1 MVSKKINLTWV
12 ISLFVIG
19 FTMMILVGVN
29 SVGIELTD
37 IMVRICG
44 AVDLVSL
51 SVFAFSTV
59 KKNEKQKIKF

>member
-19 FTMMILVGVN
+19 ITMMILVGVN
-29 SVGIELTD
+29 FVGIELAD
-37 IMVRICG
+37 IMVRTCG

-51 SVFAFSTV
+51 PVFAFSTV
-59 KKNEKQKIKF
+59 KKVKNRK

>member
-19 FTMMILVGVN
+19 ITMMILVGVN
-29 SVGIELTD
+29 FVGIELTD

-51 SVFAFSTV
+51 PVFAFSTV
-59 KKNEKQKIKF
+59 KKVKNRK

>member
-19 FTMMILVGVN
+19 ITMMILVGAN
-29 SVGIELTD
+29 FVGIERAD
-37 IMVRICG
+37 MIVRICG

-51 SVFAFSTV
+51 PVFTFSTV
-59 KKNEKQKIKF
+59 KKVKNRK

>member
-19 FTMMILVGVN
+19 ITMMILVGVN
-29 SVGIELTD
+29 FVGIELTD

-51 SVFAFSTV
+51 PIFAFSTV
-59 KKNEKQKIKF
+59 KKVKNRK

>member
-44 AVDLVSL
+44 KRI
-51 SVFAFSTV
+51 FYRQF
-59 KKNEKQKIKF
+59 

>member
-59 KKNEKQKIKF
+59 KKMKNRK